1 MVIYFLF
8 TMKNAN
14 LKKKIYILYLLIF
27 SSDAELTVNVYQ
39 TSKTIHNVVA
49 KLYGGVEQ
57 GDLWLVWLVL

>member
-1 MVIYFLF
+1 MVISFLF

-14 LKKKIYILYLLIF
+14 LKKMYILYLLIF